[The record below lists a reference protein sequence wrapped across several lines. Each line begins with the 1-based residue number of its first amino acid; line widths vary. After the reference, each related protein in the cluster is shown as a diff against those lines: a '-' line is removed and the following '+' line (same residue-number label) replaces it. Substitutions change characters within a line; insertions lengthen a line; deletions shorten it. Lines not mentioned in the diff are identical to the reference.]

1 MVVVEVDEFDGGPWK
16 RERERKQERE
26 RAVRHLVW
34 ERQAPGA
41 DLAGADLTRK
51 VLHGADLSGADLS
64 GANLTRSDLHGADL
78 SGADLSGANL
88 RGANLR
94 GARLSGVNIGG
105 WRRTS
110 TPGSAPIS
118 VMARTAPSARTAVP
132 LTRYGLGHQ

>member
-1 MVVVEVDEFDGGPWK
+1 VVVVEVDEFDGGPWK

-64 GANLTRSDLHGADL
+64 GANL
-78 SGADLSGANL
+78 
-88 RGANLR
+88 R